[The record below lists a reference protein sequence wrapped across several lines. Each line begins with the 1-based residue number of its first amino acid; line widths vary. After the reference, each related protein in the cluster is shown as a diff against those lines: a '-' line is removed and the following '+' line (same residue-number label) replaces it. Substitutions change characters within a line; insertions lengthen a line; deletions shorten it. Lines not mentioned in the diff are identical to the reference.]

1 MSLLKQVPEDMIQVL
16 TVFQRAGFPA
26 YLVGGCVRDL
36 LLGRTPNDWDICTKA
51 HPEQTMAL
59 FPRAIP
65 TGLRHGTVT
74 VLYGE
79 SQTEVT
85 TFRREGTYTDHR
97 RPDSVC
103 FSDDLTEDLARR
115 DFTVNAMALGL
126 DSIVQDPFQG
136 QCDLKNQTLRCVG
149 CPDRR
154 FEEDALRMFRC
165 LRFAA
170 QLGFSIEP
178 ETDAALGRHSELAR
192 YVAPERIHVEL
203 EKTLCS
209 PRPEWF
215 GKMVQLGL
223 LDGFLPTRETADFH
237 CLSALPPE
245 PTLRWAAGCMA
256 LYRAGGLPDAG
267 TLLTALR
274 LDRQTILSVSRGV
287 ALAREG
293 FPETDLEIK
302 RLLAQND
309 ALSVR
314 CAAACIGANALERA
328 EQVLRSGDC
337 FELKH
342 LAVGGDDLKARG
354 LEGRRIG
361 AVLHQMLDY
370 VLAHPEENQ
379 RERLLKLWEKGELP

>member
-59 FPRAIP
+59 FPRAVP
-65 TGLRHGTVT
+65 TGLR
-74 VLYGE
+74 
-79 SQTEVT
+79 
-85 TFRREGTYTDHR
+85 
-97 RPDSVC
+97 
-103 FSDDLTEDLARR
+103 
-115 DFTVNAMALGL
+115 
-126 DSIVQDPFQG
+126 
-136 QCDLKNQTLRCVG
+136 QCDLENQTLRCVG

-203 EKTLCS
+203 EKTLGS

-256 LYRAGGLPDAG
+256 LYRAGGLPDVG
-267 TLLTALR
+267 PLLTALR
-274 LDRQTILSVSRGV
+274 LDRHTILSVSRGV

-314 CAAACIGANALERA
+314 CAAACIGADALERA